1 MSVQEAKAR
10 EARRGQGVRKIN
22 RRVKME
28 RQPTVPQAVN
38 CQAEKNSLV
47 MATRS
52 WSVTLVGV
60 ARMRDSCLLKGE

>member
-1 MSVQEAKAR
+1 
-10 EARRGQGVRKIN
+10 
-22 RRVKME
+22 ME

-60 ARMRDSCLLKGE
+60 VRMRDSCLLKGE